1 MIQSSGNTVGAKKR
15 RNENKMTEEKQ
26 MTVEEI
32 LKLMEKQLGEEPKP
46 MVLMSKLIPE
56 WIPRQAQERKFVME
70 QLDHIPPKYKHLI
83 MIAASAAVGC
93 HLCTQTFI
101 KIACRA
107 GVTKEEIAEAL
118 LATRFALASTT
129 FATAVEGMEFLT
141 TEE

>member
-1 MIQSSGNTVGAKKR
+1 ME
-15 RNENKMTEEKQ
+15 ENK

-32 LKLMEKQLGEEPKP
+32 LKGMEQGLGEEPRP

-70 QLDHIPPKYKHLI
+70 LPHIPPKYKHLI

-93 HLCTQTFI
+93 HLCTETFI
-101 KIACRA
+101 KLAHRA
-107 GVTKEEIAEAL
+107 GVTKEEIAEAI

-129 FATAVEGMEFLT
+129 FATAIEGMEYLVSKG
-141 TEE
+141 